1 MEISKKEKAIS
12 MNNLELINN
21 IFHSA
26 IEKADSE
33 IGLISILLIFAFIVF
48 LTRKRVVN
56 RFKNIH
62 KSKVNIDNRE
72 GKGNSYNILNKL
84 EDSEV
89 NIKN

>member
-1 MEISKKEKAIS
+1 MEINKEEKVIS

-56 RFKNIH
+56 RLKNIY

-72 GKGNSYNILNKL
+72 TKDSSYNTLYEI